1 MCAPLRCENRNP
13 RYIVLHCPSCTVP
26 YVYTLHTGFGSS
38 QTLQNLTKFIF
49 KNINTYNTKYTNYE
63 TTFYNKSNNIDLALS
78 ILKLFSKFHRS
89 RDTLTS
95 KITYMQTQKDQRQYI
110 YNRNAKSFPPKRIFP
125 MRRRLLSSFDL
136 E

>member
-1 MCAPLRCENRNP
+1 MCSHNHLLSPVFFTP
-13 RYIVLHCPSCTVP
+13 RIRFV
-26 YVYTLHTGFGSS
+26 SS

-49 KNINTYNTKYTNYE
+49 KNINTYDTKYTNYE

-78 ILKLFSKFHRS
+78 ILKLLSKFHQS

-95 KITYMQTQKDQRQYI
+95 KITYMQTQKDRRQYI
-110 YNRNAKSFPPKRIFP
+110 YNRIAKSFPPKRIFP
-125 MRRRLLSSFDL
+125 VRRRLLSSFDL